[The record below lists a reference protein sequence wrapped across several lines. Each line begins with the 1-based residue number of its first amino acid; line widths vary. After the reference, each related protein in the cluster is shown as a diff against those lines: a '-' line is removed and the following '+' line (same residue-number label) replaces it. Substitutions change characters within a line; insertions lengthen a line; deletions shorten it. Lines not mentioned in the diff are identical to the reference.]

1 MSREPE
7 VEILYEEGPCVV
19 VRKPF
24 GLLTQAVREVAS
36 LERNLKSYIRR
47 RENSPG
53 DIYLVPIHRLDRPV
67 SGVVL
72 FARNVRAAKKLAH
85 QFEKRQVR
93 KVYWACVSGQ
103 VDEPSG
109 TWTDHVRKVPG
120 EARAE
125 VVSEDHPQGRIAMLH
140 YRTLAT
146 GRFGTWLEIT
156 LETGRTHQIRI
167 QAAARGLPVLG
178 DQQYGSP
185 VAFGPQTEDL
195 RERAIAL
202 HGRSLRFKH
211 PKTQQ
216 HVRVTARCDDCWMKL
231 GLPAREDLAE
241 SCVETWPDGE
251 EMGTSRGAK

>member
-1 MSREPE
+1 MIDEP
-7 VEILYEEGPCVV
+7 EILYEDGPCVA

-24 GLLTQAVREVAS
+24 GLLTQAVRDIAS
-36 LERNLKSYIRR
+36 LELTLKTFIRQ
-47 RENSPG
+47 RESSPG
-53 DIYLVPIHRLDRPV
+53 DIYLVPIHRIDRPV

-72 FARNVRAAKKLAH
+72 FARNVRVAKKLGH

-103 VDEPSG
+103 VDELTG

-125 VVSEDHPQGRIAMLH
+125 VVPEDHPQGRIAVLH

-146 GRFGTWLEIT
+146 GPFGTWLEVT
-156 LETGRTHQIRI
+156 LETGRTHQIRV
-167 QAAARGLPVLG
+167 QAASRGLPVLG
-178 DQQYGSP
+178 DQQYGSS

-195 RERAIAL
+195 RQRAIAL
-202 HGRSLRFKH
+202 HGRSLEFKH

-216 HVRVTARCDDCWMKL
+216 RVRVTARCCENWVKLCLPVDD
-231 GLPAREDLAE
+231 DLTE
-241 SCVETWPDGE
+241 NRVEMRTE
-251 EMGTSRGAK
+251 LT

>member
-1 MSREPE
+1 MTNEP
-7 VEILYEEGPCVV
+7 EILYEDGPCVV

-24 GLLTQAVREVAS
+24 GLLTQSVRGVAS
-36 LERNLKSYIRR
+36 LEVNLKTFIRQ
-47 RENSPG
+47 RESSPG

-72 FARNVRAAKKLAH
+72 FARNVRVAKHLAH
-85 QFEKRQVR
+85 QFEKRQVQ

-103 VDEPSG
+103 VEEPAG

-125 VVSEDHPQGRIAMLH
+125 VVPEDHPEGRIAVLH

-146 GRFGTWLEIT
+146 GSFGTWLEIT

-167 QAAARGLPVLG
+167 QAASRGLPVLG

-185 VAFGPQTEDL
+185 VAFGPQPEDI

-202 HGRSLRFKH
+202 HGRSLKFKH
-211 PKTQQ
+211 PRTKE
-216 HVRVTARCDDCWMKL
+216 HVRVTAHCCESWLRL
-231 GLPAREDLAE
+231 NLPSQEDLTV
-241 SCVETWPDGE
+241 SRVETWPEGE
-251 EMGTSRGAK
+251 DQLT